1 MKKFITGLFLALMM
15 MMPLAPV
22 SASINVPERTSTKT
36 WVEDFANV
44 LTPST
49 EQYIQQYSQYLAD
62 DHSACIVVVTV
73 DYVTGEID
81 DYTLSMFNQWRIG
94 DANFDNG
101 VLLLLSIGDDDY
113 YMMIGRGLEDDFPIS
128 DIQYLL
134 DSYLEPDF
142 AVRDYDSGVR
152 KVFEKTYEY
161 MENNIYYNGGVDP
174 DHNTGDS
181 WNTLYVIIG
190 MIICFIIIIS
200 VLRSI
205 RRVRR
210 YYEPVY
216 YYTRPRHTTYYS
228 PYTYR
233 PYTTHYYTSPPSSSY
248 HSSGGGSGYHSS
260 SSHSSSSHS
269 SSSYS
274 SHSGTG
280 TSFGGSSR
288 GAGAG
293 RRH

>member
-1 MKKFITGLFLALMM
+1 MKKFITGLFLALMLIT
-15 MMPLAPV
+15 PLAPV
-22 SASINVPERTSTKT
+22 SASINVPERTSTTT

-44 LTPST
+44 LSPST

-62 DHSACIVVVTV
+62 DHSACIVVVTM

-81 DYTLSMFNQWRIG
+81 DYALSLFNQWRIG
-94 DANFDNG
+94 DGNFDNG

-134 DSYLEPDF
+134 DNYLEPDF
-142 AVRDYDSGVR
+142 AVRNYDSGVR

-161 MENNIYYNGGVDP
+161 MEENVYYSGNTEPDNHNN
-174 DHNTGDS
+174 S
-181 WNTLYVIIG
+181 LNTLYMIIG

-248 HSSGGGSGYHSS
+248 HSHSSGGGSSY
-260 SSHSSSSHS
+260 HSSSSHS

>member
-1 MKKFITGLFLALMM
+1 MKKFITGLFLALMLLT
-15 MMPLAPV
+15 PLAPV
-22 SASINVPERTSTKT
+22 SASIKVPERTSTKT

-44 LTPST
+44 LSPQT
-49 EQYIQQYSQYLAD
+49 EQYIQTYSQYLAD
-62 DHSACIVVVTV
+62 DHSACIMVVTM

-81 DYTLSMFNQWRIG
+81 DYCLSMFNQWRIG
-94 DANFDNG
+94 DSNLNNG

-128 DIQYLL
+128 DIQNLL
-134 DSYLEPDF
+134 DRYLEPDF

-152 KVFEKTYEY
+152 KVFEKTYDY
-161 MENNIYYNGGVDP
+161 MENNIYYQGNTEPNNNTYSAING
-174 DHNTGDS
+174 
-181 WNTLYVIIG
+181 LYVLIG

-210 YYEPVY
+210 YYEPAY
-216 YYTRPRHTTYYS
+216 YYTRPRPVTYYS
-228 PYTYR
+228 PYSYR
-233 PYTTHYYTSPPSSSY
+233 PYTTHYYTSSPSSSY
-248 HSSGGGSGYHSS
+248 HSSSGSGSSHSS

-269 SSSYS
+269 SHTGS
-274 SHSGTG
+274 G